1 MKKTI
6 IYIGIAAL
14 TLASCQQ
21 KRITRIDTE
30 TSGEAVMAADECFAP
45 IVKEE
50 LDVFTHINVDA
61 LVTPIYTGEREL
73 FDLLVS
79 DSVRLIMA
87 ARELTAAE
95 KAKIEEN
102 KLTVRSQMIARDGI
116 ALIINKSNP
125 DSVINFATVKKI
137 MTGEITQWKQ
147 ISGHQNAIPG
157 DIQVVFDN
165 PASSTLR
172 FINEKILTGTP
183 ISENVKALDSNPAVL
198 KFVAEMPNALGV
210 IGVNWISNPYDS
222 TKLTFDETIRVM
234 AVGVTNEI
242 NSDSACR
249 PVPYYLNSG
258 EYPLIRDV
266 FLILTDL
273 RETLPAGV
281 VKFFAGDAGQRIIL
295 NAGLVPATRPTR
307 VIELKDD
314 FN

>member
-1 MKKTI
+1 MMLS
-6 IYIGIAAL
+6 A
-14 TLASCQQ
+14 CQQ
-21 KRITRIDTE
+21 GKRITRFDTE

-61 LVTPIYTGEREL
+61 LVTPIYTGEKEL

-87 ARELTAAE
+87 ARELTASE
-95 KAKIEEN
+95 KAKIEKEN

-137 MTGEITQWKQ
+137 MTGEITRWEQ
-147 ISGHQNAIPG
+147 IPG
-157 DIQVVFDN
+157 YKSDGLGDVKVVFDN
-165 PASSTLR
+165 PNSSTLR
-172 FINEKILTGTP
+172 FINEKILEGAP
-183 ISENVKALDSNPAVL
+183 ISENVKALATNPEVL
-198 KFVAEMPNALGV
+198 KFVTETPDALGV
-210 IGVNWISNPYDS
+210 IGVNWISNPYDT

-234 AVGVTNEI
+234 AVGVTDEI
-242 NSDSACR
+242 DPHNAFQ
-249 PVPYYLNSG
+249 PVPYYLHSG
-258 EYPLIRDV
+258 EYPLIRNV

-295 NAGLVPATRPTR
+295 NAGLVPATSPTR
-307 VIELKDD
+307 YINLVDGNI
-314 FN
+314 NR